1 MEVINIG
8 VIPDDQNA
16 DNLRE
21 GFDKINKNFKEVG
34 LQKWTAKTYQSQIG
48 VVHNKKIYILS
59 DSATLPYNSTDF
71 DIELVNGVWID
82 ISSIGYINLK
92 PELKTTKTLT
102 TATYIDC
109 SIAPSFILPTPTNNI
124 IYDVINIQEN
134 KDIKLFVVGS
144 AFTLG
149 FTVNGYNVTN
159 LLDIADG
166 KKNMIQLTFL
176 NNECLITNIELS

>member
-1 MEVINIG
+1 MAAQRPSSLLKDKTNVNSVTDRPTQATAEDFYELGEILENHA
-8 VIPDDQNA
+8 DLLDQ
-16 DNLRE
+16 
-21 GFDKINKNFKEVG
+21 G
-34 LQKWTAKTYQSQIG
+34 T
-48 VVHNKKIYILS
+48 
-59 DSATLPYNSTDF
+59 
-71 DIELVNGVWID
+71 
-82 ISSIGYINLK
+82 GYTNLK

-102 TATYIDC
+102 TETYIDC

-149 FTVNGYNVTN
+149 FTVSGYNVTN

-166 KKNMIQLTFL
+166 KKNIIQLTFL
-176 NNECLITNIELS
+176 NNECLITNVELS